1 MNAVVTYKEISD
13 FIEKEFKFRPKFST
27 VDQKRVELSYKPGV
41 FLPAI
46 EVKFHIEAMRKD
58 VICMSYECGS
68 ATSMMIAGVVAY
80 LEERIPSGVEV
91 NTADMRINIYPQR
104 FAQLEKVLQYVSLS
118 DISFEEGRVNVSL
131 SLA

>member
-1 MNAVVTYKEISD
+1 
-13 FIEKEFKFRPKFST
+13 
-27 VDQKRVELSYKPGV
+27 
-41 FLPAI
+41 
-46 EVKFHIEAMRKD
+46 MRKD

-68 ATSMMIAGVVAY
+68 ATSMMIASVVAY

-118 DISFEEGRVNVSL
+118 DISFEEGGVNVSL